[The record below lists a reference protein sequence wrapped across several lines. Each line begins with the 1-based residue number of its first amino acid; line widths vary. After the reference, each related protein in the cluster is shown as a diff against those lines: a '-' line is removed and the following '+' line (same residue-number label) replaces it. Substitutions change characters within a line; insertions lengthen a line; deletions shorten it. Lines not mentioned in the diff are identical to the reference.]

1 MRGDLEVQVKSKVM
15 DEDYP
20 IPAIENIVHKLHGT
34 SDFGNF
40 DISDAYNPTEF
51 DKDGNE
57 IRAIATSQGAFRMCR
72 LPRCLTKPSP
82 IVWNSFGLIP

>member
-20 IPAIENIVHKLHGT
+20 IPAIENIFHILHET
-34 SDFGNF
+34 SDFGNI
-40 DISDAYNPTEF
+40 DISDAYYQTEL

-57 IRAIATSQGAFRMCR
+57 IRAITTSQGAFRMCR
-72 LPRCLTKPSP
+72 LPQCLTKPSP
-82 IVWNSFGLIP
+82 VV

>member
-20 IPAIENIVHKLHGT
+20 IPAIENIFHKLHGT
-34 SDFGNF
+34 SDLGDT
-40 DISDAYNPTEF
+40 DISDAYYPT
-51 DKDGNE
+51 DLDNNGNE

-72 LPRCLTKPSP
+72 LAQCLTKPSP
-82 IVWNSFGLIP
+82 VV